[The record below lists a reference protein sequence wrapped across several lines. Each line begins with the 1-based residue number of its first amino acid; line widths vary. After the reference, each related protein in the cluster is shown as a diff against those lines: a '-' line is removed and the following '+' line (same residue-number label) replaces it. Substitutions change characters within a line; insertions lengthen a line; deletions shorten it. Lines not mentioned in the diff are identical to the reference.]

1 MKNNRKAVQ
10 ELIKVVD
17 HDAETITEA
26 LGVTEVLKSMEDG
39 IVDFDAITVPQEV
52 LFLTEVAEDF
62 RFVSSVLQSLVPKD
76 RESEFNSPSKV
87 IEFIINEAP
96 EDVYNVCVTYGFRVV
111 GDKMEQALVMKETI
125 KKMFGAGAE

>member
-52 LFLTEVAEDF
+52 MFLTEVAGDF
-62 RFVSSVLQSLVPKD
+62 RFVSSVLQSLVPTE
-76 RESEFNSPSKV
+76 RAQEFSSPSKV
-87 IEFIINEAP
+87 IEYIINEAP
-96 EDVYNVCVTYGFRVV
+96 EDVYNVCVTYGFRTV
-111 GDKMEQALVMKETI
+111 GDK
-125 KKMFGAGAE
+125 